1 MTYHEWLE
9 RFASL
14 TPETRGNLRRK
25 ILVLDDQPLI
35 SVILPVY
42 NSDLKFLE
50 RAIAS
55 IRRQIYENW
64 EVCLAD
70 DASTD
75 LRIKPFLEN
84 LTRAK
89 IVGSKSS
96 FATRMVISRPAPIP
110 PCRLPAANGARS
122 WIRMMN
128 WRKTHSPRWP
138 ARLRETRT
146 PPSFIRTRIF
156 SMRMASVPTRSLNRI
171 GTLNFSSRKITSIIL
186 ASTALR
192 YFTRSAGSAKDSRAR
207 RITI

>member
-14 TPETRGNLRRK
+14 TPETRANLRRK
-25 ILVLDDQPLI
+25 ILVLDHQPLI

-55 IRRQIYENW
+55 VRRQIYENW

-84 LTRAK
+84 LTARR
-89 IVGSKSS
+89 SS
-96 FATRMVISRPAPIP
+96 DQSPLSRQEWSYLGLLQFRLVARPRRMVRAP
-110 PCRLPAANGARS
+110 
-122 WIRMMN
+122 
-128 WRKTHSPRWP
+128 
-138 ARLRETRT
+138 
-146 PPSFIRTRIF
+146 
-156 SMRMASVPTRSLNRI
+156 
-171 GTLNFSSRKITSIIL
+171 
-186 ASTALR
+186 
-192 YFTRSAGSAKDSRAR
+192 GSG
-207 RITI
+207 